1 MKVNFQSFIEKV
13 IDAIRQDDLE
23 AYLPL
28 IDLPYL
34 INTAV
39 GSHFFVRQ
47 SELVDNFHLF
57 RMGFF
62 KMGFVDVSVKVVSST
77 MLGESLASFIFET
90 QPVRG
95 DGQPVD
101 PYLTCMT
108 IRKVRGRWCAISAT
122 ASVGMYDFHERMK
135 QSDTGVYSVTP
146 PAQPGSAPH

>member
-1 MKVNFQSFIEKV
+1 MANFQSFIDKI
-13 IDAIRQDDLE
+13 IDAIRRDDLE
-23 AYLPL
+23 SYLPL

-34 INTAV
+34 INTAA

-62 KMGFVDVSVKVVSST
+62 KMGFVDASAKVVSST

-90 QPVRG
+90 QPVRE

-108 IRKVRGRWCAISAT
+108 VRKVRGRWCAISAT
-122 ASVGMYDFHERMK
+122 ASVGMYDWHERMK
-135 QSDTGVYSVTP
+135 LTEKGVYTVAP
-146 PAQPGSAPH
+146 PVHPDFAPH